1 MWKREK
7 THQKICWI
15 LFFSY
20 LLMLTYFMF
29 FSDDFGRSEYTEYHY
44 NLTLFKEIRR
54 FYTYRE
60 LLGTRAFL
68 INIVGN
74 IVCFMPF
81 GFILPIISRLGEKWF
96 NTLLLSFLLTLSIET
111 IQLVFRVGSFDVDD
125 LILNTLGAGLG
136 FFCYRRVQRFRVKL
150 RRRRE
155 QHEVRGK

>member
-125 LILNTLGAGLG
+125 MFLNTVGGAAGYIIVTALKWI
-136 FFCYRRVQRFRVKL
+136 RRAFHGS
-150 RRRRE
+150 E
-155 QHEVRGK
+155 N

>member
-29 FSDDFGRSEYTEYHY
+29 FSDGFGRSEYTEYHY

-60 LLGTRAFL
+60 LVGTKAFL
-68 INIVGN
+68 LNIVGN
-74 IVCFMPF
+74 VVCFMPF
-81 GFILPIISRLGEKWF
+81 GFILPIISRLGERWF
-96 NTLLLSFLLTLSIET
+96 HTLLLSFLLTLSIET
-111 IQLVFRVGSFDVDD
+111 TQLVFQVGSFDVDD
-125 LILNTLGAGLG
+125 MFLNTVGGAAGYVFVTMLKWI
-136 FFCYRRVQRFRVKL
+136 RRAFHGSKN
-150 RRRRE
+150 
-155 QHEVRGK
+155 

>member
-1 MWKREK
+1 MWKKEK

-29 FSDDFGRSEYTEYHY
+29 FSDGFGRSEYTEYHY

-60 LLGTRAFL
+60 LVGTKAFL
-68 INIVGN
+68 LNIVGN
-74 IVCFMPF
+74 VVCFMPF
-81 GFILPIISRLGEKWF
+81 GFILPIITRLGERWL

-125 LILNTLGAGLG
+125 MFLNTVGGAAGYVAVTMLKWI
-136 FFCYRRVQRFRVKL
+136 RRAFHGSKN
-150 RRRRE
+150 E
-155 QHEVRGK
+155 KDFIH

>member
-1 MWKREK
+1 MWKKEK

-29 FSDDFGRSEYTEYHY
+29 FSDGFGRSEYTEYHY

-60 LLGTRAFL
+60 LVGTKAFL
-68 INIVGN
+68 LNIVGN
-74 IVCFMPF
+74 VVCFMPF
-81 GFILPIISRLGEKWF
+81 GFILPIITRLGERWL

-125 LILNTLGAGLG
+125 MFLNTVGGAAGYVSVTMLKLI
-136 FFCYRRVQRFRVKL
+136 RRAFHGSKN
-150 RRRRE
+150 E
-155 QHEVRGK
+155 KDFIH

>member
-20 LLMLTYFMF
+20 LLMLTHFMF
-29 FSDDFGRSEYTEYHY
+29 FSDGFGRSEYTEYHY

-60 LLGTRAFL
+60 LVGTKAFL
-68 INIVGN
+68 INIMGN

-96 NTLLLSFLLTLSIET
+96 NTLLLSFLLTPSIEP
-111 IQLVFRVGSFDVDD
+111 IQLIFRVGSFDVDD
-125 LILNTLGAGLG
+125 MFLNTVGGAAGYVSVTALKWI
-136 FFCYRRVQRFRVKL
+136 RRAFHGSKN
-150 RRRRE
+150 
-155 QHEVRGK
+155 

>member
-125 LILNTLGAGLG
+125 MFLNTVGGAAGYITVTALKWI
-136 FFCYRRVQRFRVKL
+136 RRAFHGS
-150 RRRRE
+150 E
-155 QHEVRGK
+155 N

>member
-29 FSDDFGRSEYTEYHY
+29 FSDGFGRSEYTEYHY

-60 LLGTRAFL
+60 LVGTKAFL
-68 INIVGN
+68 LNIVGN
-74 IVCFMPF
+74 VVCFMPF
-81 GFILPIISRLGEKWF
+81 GFILPIITRLGERWL
-96 NTLLLSFLLTLSIET
+96 NTLLLSFLLPLSIET

-125 LILNTLGAGLG
+125 MFLNTVGGAAGYVSVTMLKWI
-136 FFCYRRVQRFRVKL
+136 RRAFHGSKN
-150 RRRRE
+150 E
-155 QHEVRGK
+155 KDFIH

>member
-15 LFFSY
+15 PFFSY

-29 FSDDFGRSEYTEYHY
+29 FSDDFGRAEYTEYHY

-60 LLGTRAFL
+60 LLGTKAFL

-81 GFILPIISRLGEKWF
+81 GFILPIITRLGEKWF

-111 IQLVFRVGSFDVDD
+111 MQLVFRVGSFDVDD
-125 LILNTLGAGLG
+125 MFLNTVGGAAGYISVTALRWI
-136 FFCYRRVQRFRVKL
+136 RRAFHGS
-150 RRRRE
+150 E
-155 QHEVRGK
+155 N